1 MGFYGQITN
10 SNKASFTFDK
20 TYPNR
25 SAMEN
30 ACQNDGVFLGRYVLI
45 EYDDPAIGIYW
56 DHKLQNGNI
65 YADQGLV
72 HQVNA
77 VLNRLYQDIPTGVFY
92 VGLANG
98 KVKAADISAE
108 KTPYA
113 YNYNLDVS
121 IYGRGYDSTAWIK
134 RYDVNS
140 NSYKYSM
147 IAELNTVVP
156 ELHVLVDP
164 PQEKAHSPYWDHES
178 TNLDYYLH
186 LAGDYHD
193 TIKKAASKDVSDETV
208 SRLKP
213 QWTYDTI
220 KGTEE
225 YVGSSETVDADIFYN
240 KAGFDS
246 DTRKYVEMD
255 DAINFTK
262 TSGGRRYASD
272 VFNPHDKVNQLDTRE
287 WYVRLPSVG
296 NAICQVWDKMY
307 GESRN
312 KTLASSR
319 GDTKALYDH
328 ATIIGIINSVR
339 DLLGYTFAPIGSK
352 TVGSSIQ
359 QEDITLYYKADTNGV
374 PETYYYYAYSPTFTK
389 STSGDYYLENGE
401 YKLANKNVTSESELY
416 TRSDSWVLTELDAP
430 SEDSI
435 YGLIFTIHKIIGTG
449 DADSRDLDTLIGC
462 INRIKDIIDNI
473 DTQLIPNRLMWTSAN
488 GVIQTSETQ
497 FPSASADSIRVLT
510 GAGDWENRVRSV
522 GVSAGETSET
532 AWTTNTGTI
541 DTHTNNNNN
550 IDFKAG
556 NKWIGLNVNTAN
568 QLIQILH
575 TASALD
581 EHNFADDVEIDNDI
595 DGSNNQQDCALTFP
609 VLETDNAGHVIGYS
623 TKTFYIPY
631 NYRNITLATQSA
643 EETSITTSNGTQEA
657 DASNDTFTFATGNQ
671 WIEAKIE
678 EDKITFAHALIND
691 EATQKWEF
699 KATATDGWQAALTD
713 GNKLT
718 VPTFEIDNAGH
729 IVRNGTVD
737 FYIPHNFRSIIVG
750 ASGDDIDATQT
761 NGTLVADSTV
771 DSWTLAS
778 QNKWL
783 RVAADPTNDK
793 ITIGHSYST
802 QEARDFDEDVSIAT
816 ALDGTEQTDNK
827 IVLPVLKTDNAGHV
841 IDHSTNTFYI
851 PHTFKSIV
859 VTTDNDTDTDST
871 QTNGTLIADHIV
883 DSWTIAPQN
892 KWIDIAAD
900 PTNDKITIGHKY
912 SPETTSRNDTG
923 DTVAQTPSFGATFR
937 VPNYE
942 TDRAGHIIK
951 SSSHTV
957 QIPQNSYTET
967 ENKTAGV
974 MTTMSLD
981 KTSGAFTATRANVGT
996 LTLTEYNY
1004 DASNTAKVVATD
1016 SVNTAFSKVDAQ
1028 IAKEITDRSESIAD
1042 LNNNITDM
1050 NERLVASDNTL
1061 RTDLTTEIA
1070 DREEGDKTTL
1080 AAAKDYTDEQVAA
1093 LVDSAP
1099 DTLNTLK
1106 ELSTALGGDEN
1117 FATTVATNIG
1127 ANTTAIEAEKSK
1139 IDSHIA
1145 NKENPHEVTA
1155 NQVIELED
1163 FIYDRKSTMFTNPVF
1178 TGIPEAP
1185 TADVT
1190 TNTDQIATTAFVQN
1204 VVANAVDEL
1213 EEADTQLNASIEAEA
1228 TARDEA
1234 IALAV
1239 QNAFTDLMANY
1250 GITLNEPEFT
1260 IETVE
1265 NESSVTATV
1274 TLSKYMDDTHE
1285 VIWYKNQ
1292 LDSEPIAVTAPMSG
1306 TEITEDG
1313 EYICVVTRTH
1323 NTHTSSA
1330 QKTISITVPVPPVEE
1345 PDPSEEQEPTV

>member
-56 DHKLQNGNI
+56 DHKLQSGNI

-72 HQVNA
+72 HQVHA

-92 VGLANG
+92 IGLANG

-193 TIKKAASKDVSDETV
+193 TIKEAASKDVSDETV
-208 SRLKP
+208 DRLKP

-225 YVGSSETVDADIFYN
+225 YISSSETVDADIFYN

-255 DAINFTK
+255 DTINFTK

-272 VFNPHDKVNQLDTRE
+272 VFNPHDKINQLDTRE
-287 WYVRLPSVG
+287 WYVRLPSIG

-312 KTLASSR
+312 KILASSR

-328 ATIIGIINSVR
+328 ETTIGIINSVR
-339 DLLGYTFAPIGSK
+339 DLLGYTFVPIGSK

-359 QEDITLYYKADTNGV
+359 QEDITLYYKADENGV
-374 PETYYYYAYSPTFTK
+374 PATYYYYAYSPTFTK
-389 STSGDYYLENGE
+389 SATGDYYLENGE
-401 YKLANKNVTSESELY
+401 YKLANKNVTSADELY
-416 TRSDSWVLTELDAP
+416 TRSDSWVLTELNAP

-473 DTQLIPNRLMWTSAN
+473 DIQLVPNRLLWTTTG

-497 FPSASADSIRVLT
+497 FPSADADSTRVLT
-510 GAGDWENRVRSV
+510 GAGNWENRVRSV
-522 GVSAGETSET
+522 SVNAGETSET
-532 AWTTNTGTI
+532 TWTTNTGTI
-541 DTHTNNNNN
+541 DTHTNNNNE

-575 TASALD
+575 TASTLN

-631 NYRNITLATQSA
+631 NYRNITLAAQSA
-643 EETSITTSNGTQEA
+643 AETSITTSNGIQEA

-691 EATQKWEF
+691 ATTQKWEF
-699 KATATDGWQAALTD
+699 KSTATDGWQAASED

-729 IVRNGTVD
+729 IVRHGTVD
-737 FYIPHNFRSIIVG
+737 FYIPHNFRSIIIE
-750 ASGDDIDATQT
+750 ANSDDVNATQT
-761 NGTLVADSTV
+761 NGTLAADSTI
-771 DSWTLAS
+771 DSWTLAP

-783 RVAADPTNDK
+783 RVAVDSTNDK
-793 ITIGHSYST
+793 ITIGHSYS
-802 QEARDFDEDVSIAT
+802 
-816 ALDGTEQTDNK
+816 
-827 IVLPVLKTDNAGHV
+827 
-841 IDHSTNTFYI
+841 
-851 PHTFKSIV
+851 
-859 VTTDNDTDTDST
+859 
-871 QTNGTLIADHIV
+871 
-883 DSWTIAPQN
+883 
-892 KWIDIAAD
+892 
-900 PTNDKITIGHKY
+900 
-912 SPETTSRNDTG
+912 PETANRNDTG
-923 DTVAQTPSFGATFR
+923 DTVAQTPSFGTTFK

-942 TDRAGHIIK
+942 TDKAGHITK

-981 KTSGAFTATRANVGT
+981 KISGAFTATRANVGT
-996 LTLTEYNY
+996 LALTEYVYNAN
-1004 DASNTAKVVATD
+1004 DTAKVAATD
-1016 SVNTAFSKVDAQ
+1016 SINTAFSKVDAQ
-1028 IAKEITDRSESIAD
+1028 IAKEIIDRSESITT

-1050 NERLVASDNTL
+1050 NERLVANDNTL
-1061 RTDLTTEIA
+1061 RADLTTEIA
-1070 DREEGDKTTL
+1070 DREEGDRTTL
-1080 AAAKDYTDEQVAA
+1080 TSAKEYTDEQVAA

-1106 ELSTALGGDEN
+1106 ELSAALGGDEN

-1127 ANTTAIEAEKSK
+1127 ANTTAIEAEKNK
-1139 IDSHIA
+1139 IDSHIV

-1204 VVANAVDEL
+1204 AIANAVDEL

-1274 TLSKYMDDTHE
+1274 TLSKYVDDTHE